1 MQKEKKKK
9 EETKKQITL
18 INYYSSLN
26 DSEIGKWAVTLRNDI
41 PKLIKSNPNDT
52 NSLLKEIDDFA
63 QLRIKAKKI
72 TSQDTADLKELILGQ
87 REKLNKKTDKD
98 IQRERDRNSSITSSD
113 MRNKS
118 IESEE
123 ISTESSHVGHQS
135 TYVGLVE
142 NSLKRKLE
150 DENNDDI
157 HAKKKNRVEKPV
169 DGMNIDSESWNNNVN
184 FSIFEKPENQKVNH
198 MEVDEII
205 IGKSNSNL
213 QLVPKTNITQPF
225 VESIDSLENQIPP
238 VVNGPKRT
246 IPNGYNWKSIIYQGV
261 PIFFKPNPKKNA
273 KCKQLFWISFTFGG
287 DHEWLRLHNY
297 EGGKHHGYQ
306 YSNFDMNNFFRKEI
320 DTEKNLWYT

>member
-1 MQKEKKKK
+1 
-9 EETKKQITL
+9 
-18 INYYSSLN
+18 
-26 DSEIGKWAVTLRNDI
+26 
-41 PKLIKSNPNDT
+41 
-52 NSLLKEIDDFA
+52 
-63 QLRIKAKKI
+63 
-72 TSQDTADLKELILGQ
+72 
-87 REKLNKKTDKD
+87 
-98 IQRERDRNSSITSSD
+98 
-113 MRNKS
+113 
-118 IESEE
+118 
-123 ISTESSHVGHQS
+123 
-135 TYVGLVE
+135 
-142 NSLKRKLE
+142 LKRKLE

-261 PIFFKPNPKKNA
+261 PIFFKPNPKKNT